1 MPATAT
7 SSAPQPLE
15 MIEAMTVCA
24 YELGLAA
31 GEMAKRAEDT
41 KRFLAMSTEFRHCF
55 FAMRM
60 GIRMRHWS
68 PAAMNARESTAPA
81 ERRETERPEAVE
93 RPEPADWRERAER
106 LETERD
112 REGDYEPVSL
122 PKFLKSLGLA
132 AANAEARRDELPAH
146 IRDTTLPTLHGL
158 LRQANARPDG
168 GPGIARGAPA
178 VAVLARAPAP
188 PATRSRLLASTG
200 AIGLP
205 TLRPTRSRRDSG

>member
-81 ERRETERPEAVE
+81 ERLETERPEAVE
-93 RPEPADWRERAER
+93 RPQQGRGTATGTSVSHLSRAPKV
-106 LETERD
+106 LCFN
-112 REGDYEPVSL
+112 PVGIL
-122 PKFLKSLGLA
+122 
-132 AANAEARRDELPAH
+132 
-146 IRDTTLPTLHGL
+146 ITLPPCAKQGHADGEYQRGKSA
-158 LRQANARPDG
+158 LRMTQEDP
-168 GPGIARGAPA
+168 
-178 VAVLARAPAP
+178 
-188 PATRSRLLASTG
+188 
-200 AIGLP
+200 
-205 TLRPTRSRRDSG
+205 